1 MLIRYLLPWLGDR
14 KTLLLAMF
22 IDAVLSSSLLR
33 SVSAV
38 LCLTRHDQRHADDD
52 HQVSSWP
59 YALVPSGFYL
69 YPIMVFRSIAFL
81 AMPVSKGII
90 SKQYGMA
97 QQGELMGVLSGL
109 KTITAFIG
117 PLVYNTLFT
126 YFTTGDPWPSKDP
139 GTTTTRHHCHSS
151 SFLPC

>member
-1 MLIRYLLPWLGDR
+1 M
-14 KTLLLAMF
+14 
-22 IDAVLSSSLLR
+22 
-33 SVSAV
+33 
-38 LCLTRHDQRHADDD
+38 
-52 HQVSSWP
+52 SSWP

-69 YPIMVFRSIAFL
+69 YPIMVFRSVAFL

-126 YFTTGDPWPSKDP
+126 YFTTGDPWPTKDP
-139 GTTTTRHHCHSS
+139 GTTTTHHHRRSC
-151 SFLPC
+151 SFLPR